1 MFYEW
6 VAAGAK
12 FGISAFFAVFVF
24 LMFCAAFMGFVTLIG
39 SFFKAGNGENGEEPR
54 KERRDDFY
62 RG

>member
-24 LMFCAAFMGFVTLIG
+24 LMLCAAFMGFVTLVG
-39 SFFKAGNGENGEEPR
+39 SFFKAGRGEEPR
-54 KERRDDFY
+54 KEDRDGFY